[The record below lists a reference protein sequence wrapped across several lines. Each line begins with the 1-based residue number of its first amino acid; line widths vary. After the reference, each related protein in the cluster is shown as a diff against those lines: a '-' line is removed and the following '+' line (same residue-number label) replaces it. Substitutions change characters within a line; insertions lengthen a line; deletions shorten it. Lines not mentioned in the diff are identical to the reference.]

1 VQRCAVTRTVASWH
15 GPDQDRTSCSR
26 NVKENAENINVMSAV
41 AEDVENAKKQ
51 GTTITDMDTLAK
63 NPQFAKLIAL
73 LDACRFS
80 HHRPRAACGL

>member
-1 VQRCAVTRTVASWH
+1 
-15 GPDQDRTSCSR
+15 
-26 NVKENAENINVMSAV
+26 MSAV